1 LGARGVDLFT
11 WESFGAG
18 WVSDTLK
25 QLKLEDAR
33 VFDAP
38 YGELPDFTQWDS
50 SRDTVFTWNGTTSGV
65 KVTDGDWI
73 PDDREGLT
81 ICDATS

>member
-1 LGARGVDLFT
+1 MPDDYRLGIVPASDTGAVEIALWSLLGARGVDLFT

-38 YGELPDFTQWDS
+38 
-50 SRDTVFTWNGTTSGV
+50 
-65 KVTDGDWI
+65 
-73 PDDREGLT
+73 
-81 ICDATS
+81 